1 MVAYYVVQ
9 TGEQEINTLYL
20 FSCSLI
26 GVISNFLFHNQESV
40 RTESQESENV
50 INSLITL
57 TKGRMILDSDKPEFK
72 SKILK
77 VVLIKLSEFH
87 SYQ

>member
-1 MVAYYVVQ
+1 MLQ

-20 FSCSLI
+20 FFCSLI
-26 GVISNFLFHNQESV
+26 GVICNFLFHNQKSV
-40 RTESQESENV
+40 RIESQESENV

-57 TKGRMILDSDKPEFK
+57 TKGRMILDSDKPEFQ